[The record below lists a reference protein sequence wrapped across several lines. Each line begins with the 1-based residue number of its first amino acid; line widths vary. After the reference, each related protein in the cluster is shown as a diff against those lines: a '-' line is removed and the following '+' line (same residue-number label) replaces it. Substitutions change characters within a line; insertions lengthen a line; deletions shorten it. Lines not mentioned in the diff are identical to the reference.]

1 MRLELL
7 HTLLALAVS
16 HDLDIIQFDV
26 TSAYLHRNLKEEV
39 YIKQPD
45 GYVADRKEDW
55 VWCLKKG
62 LYGLVQA
69 GHTWNE
75 ELDSHMVGAR
85 YAATVKDTAK
95 GSWGCNDFVA
105 SGFWVDNFINVGAG
119 GELGKLA
126 TFHHHRLWSCSQLNP
141 PVLVSGAVAH
151 PPCLLTMDQRVSN
164 VTKTCEARVI
174 THNKLNHHV

>member
-1 MRLELL
+1 MCTLRLGWVLHRKFKNGAFDKNKVRIVAHGNHQRPGVDYGKSFAPVMRLELL

-62 LYGLVQA
+62 
-69 GHTWNE
+69 
-75 ELDSHMVGAR
+75 
-85 YAATVKDTAK
+85 
-95 GSWGCNDFVA
+95 
-105 SGFWVDNFINVGAG
+105 
-119 GELGKLA
+119 
-126 TFHHHRLWSCSQLNP
+126 
-141 PVLVSGAVAH
+141 
-151 PPCLLTMDQRVSN
+151 
-164 VTKTCEARVI
+164 
-174 THNKLNHHV
+174 